1 MCAMASTRNSFL
13 GAEGMR
19 ASIAKDE
26 EGTPETVA
34 RAPAEQR
41 KEAASVYFPRG
52 LVRLPRLLLVVV
64 WFRLARGRL
73 LCFTLGT
80 SFGPRH
86 EQHPCAAVKVHVL
99 PRRSDHRT
107 LGGIRARRAQVQA
120 VQAKHTLAV
129 RSELTCGVQ
138 AADGSLRST
147 GDAPAGVGRRV

>member
-52 LVRLPRLLLVVV
+52 LVRLHPVIACCALVPACSQPAALLHPGYQLRPATRAASVCHCQG
-64 WFRLARGRL
+64 AR
-73 LCFTLGT
+73 
-80 SFGPRH
+80 SSP
-86 EQHPCAAVKVHVL
+86 PK
-99 PRRSDHRT
+99 
-107 LGGIRARRAQVQA
+107 
-120 VQAKHTLAV
+120 
-129 RSELTCGVQ
+129 
-138 AADGSLRST
+138 
-147 GDAPAGVGRRV
+147 

>member
-13 GAEGMR
+13 GAEDMR

-26 EGTPETVA
+26 EGTRETVA

-41 KEAASVYFPRG
+41 KETAWVYFPRG
-52 LVRLPRLLLVVV
+52 LGDFTRLLLVGL
-64 WFRLARGRL
+64 WFRLARSRL

-80 SFGPRH
+80 SFGLRH
-86 EQHPCAAVKVHVL
+86 EQHPRATVKVHVL

-107 LGGIRARRAQVQA
+107 LGGIRARSAQVQA
-120 VQAKHTLAV
+120 LQAKHTLAV
-129 RSELTCGVQ
+129 RSELTRGVQ
-138 AADGSLRST
+138 AADGSLRSS